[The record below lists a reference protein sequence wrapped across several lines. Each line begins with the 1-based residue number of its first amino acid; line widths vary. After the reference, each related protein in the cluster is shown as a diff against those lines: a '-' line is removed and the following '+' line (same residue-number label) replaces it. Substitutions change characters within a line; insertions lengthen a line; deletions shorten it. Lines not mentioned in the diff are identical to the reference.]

1 MKERDPIQ
9 VVIVGGGF
17 AGISI
22 GIELGKLTKRD
33 RSIDVHLVS
42 NENYFVFQPLL
53 PEVVSCSV
61 EPSHILNPIRH
72 LCPHVHFHCAG
83 VNGIHT
89 ERNQVSIVGTD
100 ARRARA
106 LPYDH
111 LILCPGLAM
120 DASKVPGMAEHSL
133 PIKTLGDAFHL
144 RNHVL
149 SRLEQADV
157 EGDDEQRTRELTFVA
172 IGGGFSGV
180 ETVAGLN
187 DMLKDVLTFY
197 PQARKTGYRVI
208 LIHGTERILN
218 ELDEGL
224 ATFAHQKLQERGVEI
239 MLNTRVN
246 EITPTGVV
254 LSNGERI
261 GAETVISTVGNS
273 PHPMI
278 SKFAIPQEKG
288 RIIVDECLRIQGA
301 ENLWAIG
308 DSALVPDLRRG
319 GFCPPTAQ
327 YALRQGRHCARNVL
341 RTIRN
346 QPVRPF
352 EFGGLGQLAIVGRHC
367 GVAQIFGWR
376 IAGWI
381 AWLMWRSV
389 YLMKLP
395 GIRSKVR
402 VGLDWSLDLLFPR
415 DITKIEVQKTEQLK
429 RAHFQRGEHIINQGE
444 IGDRFYIIEA
454 GQVEIVRK
462 EPGRPEE
469 CLAVR
474 GEGDSF
480 GEIALIHD
488 VVRTATVR
496 CLTPVDVVTFNRR
509 DFQTLVGSYEVLRT
523 PLRARID
530 KELSELTSR
539 SDSGARGSSVEEK
552 SSLESH
558 KD

>member
-1 MKERDPIQ
+1 MKEPVPIQ

-17 AGISI
+17 AGISV
-22 GIELGKLTKRD
+22 GIELGRLTKRD
-33 RSIDVHLVS
+33 TSIEVHLVS

-53 PEVVSCSV
+53 PEVVSCSI

-83 VNGIHT
+83 VTGIHP
-89 ERNQVSIVGTD
+89 EKNQISIVGSD
-100 ARRARA
+100 VRRARV
-106 LPYDH
+106 LHYDH
-111 LILCPGLAM
+111 LILCPGLTM

-149 SRLEQADV
+149 SRLEEADV
-157 EGDDEQRTRELTFVA
+157 ESDETQRKRELTFVA

-187 DMLKDVLTFY
+187 DMLKAVLAFY
-197 PQARKTGYRVI
+197 PRARKTGYRVI
-208 LIHGTERILN
+208 LIHATERILN

-224 ATFAHQKLQERGVEI
+224 GAFANKKLQERGVEVI
-239 MLNTRVN
+239 LSTRVK

-254 LSNGERI
+254 LSNDERI
-261 GAETVISTVGNS
+261 FSGTVISTVGTAS
-273 PHPMI
+273 HPMI
-278 SKFAIPQEKG
+278 AKLAVPQDRG
-288 RIIVDECLRIQGA
+288 RILVDECLRIQRFKD
-301 ENLWAIG
+301 LWAIG
-308 DSALVPDLRRG
+308 DSALVPDIRRG

-327 YALRQGRHCARNVL
+327 YALRQGRHCAQNVL
-341 RTIRN
+341 ATIRH
-346 QPVRPF
+346 QPVHPF
-352 EFGGLGQLAIVGRHC
+352 EFGGLGQLAVVGKHC

-376 IAGWI
+376 ISGWM
-381 AWLMWRSV
+381 AWWLWRSV

-402 VGLDWSLDLLFPR
+402 VGLDWILDLLFPR

-429 RAHFQRGEHIINQGE
+429 RAHFHQGEIIIRQGE

-454 GQVEIVRK
+454 GQVEIVRV
-462 EPGRPEE
+462 EPGRSEE
-469 CLAVR
+469 RLALR

-488 VVRTATVR
+488 VSRTATVR

-530 KELSELTSR
+530 KELSELTNLA
-539 SDSGARGSSVEEK
+539 DGDEK
-552 SSLESH
+552 SSSSQETSPPKSL
-558 KD
+558 KG

>member
-1 MKERDPIQ
+1 MKEPVPIQ

-17 AGISI
+17 AGISV
-22 GIELGKLTKRD
+22 GIELGRLTKRD
-33 RSIDVHLVS
+33 TSIDVHLVS

-53 PEVVSCSV
+53 PEVVSCSI

-83 VNGIHT
+83 VTGIHP
-89 ERNQVSIVGTD
+89 EQNQISIVGSD
-100 ARRARA
+100 VRRARV

-111 LILCPGLAM
+111 LILCPGLTM

-149 SRLEQADV
+149 SRLEEADV
-157 EGDDEQRTRELTFVA
+157 ESDEAQRKRELTFVA

-187 DMLKDVLTFY
+187 DMLKAVLAFY
-197 PQARKTGYRVI
+197 PRARKTGYRVI
-208 LIHGTERILN
+208 LIHATERILN

-224 ATFAHQKLQERGVEI
+224 GAFAHKKLQERGVEVI
-239 MLNTRVN
+239 LSTRVK

-254 LSNGERI
+254 LSNDERI
-261 GAETVISTVGNS
+261 LAGTVISTVGTAS
-273 PHPMI
+273 HPMI
-278 SKFAIPQEKG
+278 AKLAVPQDRG
-288 RIIVDECLRIQGA
+288 RILVDECLRIQGFKD
-301 ENLWAIG
+301 LWAMG
-308 DSALVPDLRRG
+308 DSALVPDIRRG

-327 YALRQGRHCARNVL
+327 YALRQGRHCAQNVL
-341 RTIRN
+341 ATIHN
-346 QPVRPF
+346 QPVHPF
-352 EFGGLGQLAIVGRHC
+352 EFGGLGQLAVVGKYC

-376 IAGWI
+376 IAGWT
-381 AWLMWRSV
+381 AWWLWRSV

-402 VGLDWSLDLLFPR
+402 VSLDWILDLLFPR

-429 RAHFQRGEHIINQGE
+429 RAHFHQGEVIIRQGE

-454 GQVEIVRK
+454 GQVEIVRV
-462 EPGRPEE
+462 EPGRSEE
-469 CLAVR
+469 RLAVR

-488 VVRTATVR
+488 VSRTATVR

-530 KELSELTSR
+530 KELSELT
-539 SDSGARGSSVEEK
+539 DLADGDEK
-552 SSLESH
+552 SSSGQETSSPKSLKE
-558 KD
+558 